1 MWWDKQA
8 DVSRCRVS
16 KALISQGKES
26 ATERIPPREMAAT
39 PIPQGKGEK
48 VR

>member
-1 MWWDKQA
+1 MWWDKQD

-26 ATERIPPREMAAT
+26 ATERVPSREIGVAV
-39 PIPQGKGEK
+39 ISRDKGEK